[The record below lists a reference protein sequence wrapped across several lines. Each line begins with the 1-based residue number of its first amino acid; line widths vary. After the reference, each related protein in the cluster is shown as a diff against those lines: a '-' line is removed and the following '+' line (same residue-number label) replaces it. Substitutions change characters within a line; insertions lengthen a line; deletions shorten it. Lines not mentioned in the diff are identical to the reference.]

1 MKKLLLLL
9 GILAAFAF
17 VAVAQDASQAG
28 GAQGTTTTSST
39 GKKKSGDHS
48 GMAMDHQG
56 SSKSGKSTTLT
67 GCLSSSAN
75 SEGMYTLSN
84 AKMKRGVEVGPP
96 DKVKDHAGH
105 QVSLTGKWATGAEAG
120 EKEGAEKAGA
130 KEEKGERHFE
140 VDNVKHLSDTCS
152 EAPGGGTTGTKEK
165 GMKGKSKGTGEASS
179 TPKGF

>member
-9 GILAAFAF
+9 GLLAAFAF
-17 VAVAQDASQAG
+17 VAVAQDASQS
-28 GAQGTTTTSST
+28 GASGQTSTNMS
-39 GKKKSGDHS
+39 KKKSSGDHS
-48 GMAMDHQG
+48 GMAMDQQG
-56 SSKSGKSTTLT
+56 SSKGAKGSTLT

-75 SEGMYTLSN
+75 EEGMYTLSN
-84 AKMKRGVEVGPP
+84 TKMKKGVEVGPA

-140 VDNVKHLSDTCS
+140 VASVKHISDTCS
-152 EAPGGGTTGTKEK
+152 EAPGGGTTGSKS
-165 GMKGKSKGTGEASS
+165 KGKSKGTGETAS